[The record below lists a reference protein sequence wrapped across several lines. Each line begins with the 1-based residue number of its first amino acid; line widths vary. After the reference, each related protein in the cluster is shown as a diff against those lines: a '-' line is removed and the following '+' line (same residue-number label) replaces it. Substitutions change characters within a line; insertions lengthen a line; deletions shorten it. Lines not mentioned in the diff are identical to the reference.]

1 MNTFSPAD
9 EEKRRGVRRMKITA
23 TGLLLFVALVYVLAK
38 WASHQG
44 AGAWAEYVAAA
55 AEAGMV
61 GALADWFAVTALFRH
76 PLGLP
81 IPHTAIIP
89 NKKDQLGVSLGE
101 FVGENFL
108 SEEVVRQRLRAVG
121 IGSRL
126 GAWLAEPEHA
136 DRVTAELAT
145 ALRGALTVLRD
156 SDVQAVVGEAITRRA
171 DAQEI
176 APGIGKMLERVVADG
191 GHHRVVDLVC
201 VRAHD
206 WLVLHGDSVMDAVQG
221 GAPGWTPR
229 FVDRK
234 VGERVYKELLRFVTE
249 MRDAPSH
256 PARGAL
262 DRFLTDFASDL
273 QSDTDTR
280 ARVERLKGEVLGRG
294 TGATLVTAA
303 GKQLTVSAS
312 EHKDLFWAL
321 RGAGNGNFGV
331 VTELR
336 FRTRPAPQCVTAYMS
351 WPWSR
356 AAAALKAWQEW
367 GPDQP
372 DEIWSSCHL
381 ASAPGGT
388 PTVSVSAF
396 SLGTYGELQNAVDRL
411 ADRIGAPA
419 RSVSLKRRSYEESME
434 VYAGCSAFA
443 EDAQCHLPGSTPGR
457 SPRGAL
463 GRETYAARS
472 DFFDRSIPAAGVQT
486 LLTQMAGVRGGS
498 GSIALTA
505 LGGAVNRVSPTATA
519 FVHRRSR
526 MLAQYIA
533 SWRAGTSGTAAQG
546 WLDTAHHAMSRHASG
561 AAYQNYTDPTLTDW
575 RKAYYGDAAPRLTA
589 LKKQYD
595 PDRFF
600 TFPQAL

>member
-1 MNTFSPAD
+1 MYRRTFMGGATAALTAGATTACSGHDRAGVGGAPAEHTTSRTASPATHAAAAAANWTALSRD
-9 EEKRRGVRRMKITA
+9 LDGPLIRPGDGSWPVAHQLYNTRFDSLKPAAVAYVSHTDDIRTALAYARAHGVKVSIRNGGHSYAGWSSGNGR
-23 TGLLLFVALVYVLAK
+23 LVVDVSRLSRIR
-38 WASHQG
+38 ASGGEAVVG
-44 AGAWAEYVAAA
+44 AGAKLIDVYR
-55 AEAGMV
+55 
-61 GALADWFAVTALFRH
+61 ALAAKGVT
-76 PLGLP
+76 
-81 IPHTAIIP
+81 IPAGSCPTV
-89 NKKDQLGVSLGE
+89 GVSGLTLG
-101 FVGENFL
+101 
-108 SEEVVRQRLRAVG
+108 
-121 IGSRL
+121 
-126 GAWLAEPEHA
+126 
-136 DRVTAELAT
+136 
-145 ALRGALTVLRD
+145 
-156 SDVQAVVGEAITRRA
+156 
-171 DAQEI
+171 
-176 APGIGKMLERVVADG
+176 G
-191 GHHRVVDLVC
+191 GHGVVS
-201 VRAHD
+201 RAY
-206 WLVLHGDSVMDAVQG
+206 G
-221 GAPGWTPR
+221 
-229 FVDRK
+229 
-234 VGERVYKELLRFVTE
+234 
-249 MRDAPSH
+249 
-256 PARGAL
+256 
-262 DRFLTDFASDL
+262 LTCDNL
-273 QSDTDTR
+273 
-280 ARVERLKGEVLGRG
+280 
-294 TGATLVTAA
+294 TGATLVTAD
-303 GKQLTVSAS
+303 GKRLTVSAS

-356 AAAALKAWQEW
+356 AAAVVKAWQEW
-367 GPDQP
+367 GPGQP

-381 ASAPGGT
+381 AAAPGGT

-486 LLTQMAGVRGGS
+486 LLTQVAGVRGGS

-533 SWRAGTSGTAAQG
+533 SWRAGTSGTSAQG
-546 WLDTAHHAMSRHASG
+546 WLDTAHHAMARHASG

-575 RKAYYGDAAPRLTA
+575 RTAYYGDAAPRLTA